1 METVIYKFGGSSV
14 GNPETIKKV
23 IEIVRKN
30 YEQKQIVL
38 VFSAFQTIT
47 NILISTGENAA
58 TGKNEYKNG
67 FTYIKNIHL
76 TAIEKLTS
84 GETLHIVRRKVNV
97 LLDELEKLLYGIWL
111 IKELSPR
118 SKDHIM
124 SFGERLSCT
133 IINAALNQ
141 AGLIAEYI
149 DSRKLIKTDNNFG
162 NARVIFSK
170 TNKAIND
177 YIVNSNKIKVV
188 TGFIGSTLEGETTT
202 LGRGGSDYTA
212 SIIGAAVDCKEIQI
226 WTDVDG
232 VLTADPRKVKRAL
245 PIEKMS
251 YEEALEMSHF
261 GAKVIYPPTIR
272 PALIKGIPIFIKN
285 TFNPDFVGTLITEET
300 VTNDYAIT
308 GISTIENVSLVNVQG
323 TGLIDV
329 ATLAG
334 RIFKL
339 LAYNNINIIL
349 ISQASSG
356 HSICFSIYKENAIK
370 AEDLIKEELKHE
382 ISEGLIYGI
391 DVDSDVAVIAVVGEN
406 IRNLPG
412 VPEKIYQALGRN
424 GIKIA
429 AAAQGSSRLN
439 ISLVIAKNDLGK
451 ALNAIH
457 DSFFLSHL
465 KVINVFVLGTGEL
478 GKTLFAQINNQL
490 KHLYDNLNLE
500 IRVVGIANTRKMY
513 VNENGIDVKNWEAEL
528 FDKGQLSN
536 TENFFEI
543 IIAGNL
549 PNTVFVDCTGCSKVV
564 EYYNE
569 LIKKSISII
578 TQNKKACTVD
588 YAIYKQLQNSA
599 QKYNA
604 KLVFETNVGAGL
616 PFLSTLQDLIISG
629 DKIRGIE
636 AVLSGTLSYVFN
648 SISKNKLFSEAVK
661 EAIDLGYTEKN
672 PLLDLDG
679 TDIATKLLVLI
690 RESGYNLNFDKIKI
704 EKLIENYD
712 KQLANSELANIIKQ
726 PDLWIE
732 ERRERAEKQQK
743 VLRYVAGFE
752 NGEAFV
758 KLKEVEKEHSLY
770 DLSSN
775 ENSILFTTD
784 YYCEKP
790 VQLKGPGAGFKITS
804 GGILADI
811 IKIANFFY

>member
-1 METVIYKFGGSSV
+1 VETVVYKFGGSSV
-14 GNPETIKKV
+14 GSPETIKKV
-23 IEIVRKN
+23 IDIIKEDNENRSLI
-30 YEQKQIVL
+30 L

-58 TGKNEYKNG
+58 LGKNEYKNG
-67 FTYIKNIHL
+67 FSYIKNIHL
-76 TAIEKLTS
+76 TVIEKLTT
-84 GETLHIVRRKVNV
+84 GESLYLVRRKVNL

-133 IINAALNQ
+133 IITAALNS
-141 AGLIAEYI
+141 AGLKAEYV

-162 NARVIFSK
+162 NARVLFSK
-170 TNKAIND
+170 TDKIIND
-177 YIVNSNKIKVV
+177 YLKSKQIIKVV
-188 TGFIGSTLEGETTT
+188 TGFIGSTIEGETTT

-212 SIIGAAVDCKEIQI
+212 SILGAALNVKEIQI

-272 PALIKGIPIFIKN
+272 PALIKGIPIIIKN
-285 TFNPDFVGTLITEET
+285 TFNPVFKGTVITNET
-300 VTNDYAIT
+300 ITNDYAVT
-308 GISTIENVSLVNVQG
+308 GISTIENVALINVKG

-334 RIFKL
+334 RIFNL
-339 LAYNNINIIL
+339 LAYNNISIIL

-356 HSICFSIYKENAIK
+356 HSICFSIYEENAQR
-370 AEDLIKEELKHE
+370 AEKLITEELKHE
-382 ISEGLIYGI
+382 INDGLINGI
-391 DVDSDVAVIAVVGEN
+391 VTDKDVAVIAVVGEN

-424 GIKIA
+424 GIKIE

-439 ISLVIAKNDLGK
+439 ISLVISKSDIGK

-478 GKTLFAQINNQL
+478 GKTLFAQLNNQL
-490 KHLYDNLNLE
+490 NYLFNDLNLE
-500 IRVVGIANTRKMY
+500 IRVVGVANTRKMLIK
-513 VNENGIDVKNWEAEL
+513 ESGINVKAWEEEL
-528 FDKGQLSN
+528 LYEGKLSN
-536 TENFFEI
+536 TDEFIQTI
-543 IIAGNL
+543 IKGNL
-549 PNTVFVDCTGCSKVV
+549 PNSVFVDCTGCELVV
-564 EYYNE
+564 NYY
-569 LIKKSISII
+569 LGLLKKSVSII
-578 TQNKKACTVD
+578 TQNKKACTVKNK
-588 YAIYKQLQNSA
+588 IYNELKNA
-599 QKYNA
+599 AKKYNA

-616 PFLSTLQDLIISG
+616 PFVNTLQDLILSG
-629 DKIRGIE
+629 DKIIEIE

-648 SISKNKLFSEAVK
+648 SINESKSFSDAVK
-661 EAIDLGYTEKN
+661 EACELGYTEKN
-672 PLLDLDG
+672 PMVDLDG
-679 TDIATKLLVLI
+679 SDIATKLLVLI
-690 RESGYNLNFDKIKI
+690 REAGFNINFEEIQI
-704 EKLIENYD
+704 EKLIDDLQENKGEEFFEYL
-712 KQLANSELANIIKQ
+712 KEYNSLF
-726 PDLWIE
+726 E
-732 ERRERAEKQQK
+732 EKRKIAASNNM
-743 VLRYVAGFE
+743 VLRYIAEYKGNKASVR
-752 NGEAFV
+752 
-758 KLKEVEKEHSLY
+758 LKQVDKNHPFYELRN
-770 DLSSN
+770 N
-775 ENSILFTTD
+775 ENSISFTTV
-784 YYCEKP
+784 YYNETP
-790 VQLKGPGAGFKITS
+790 VLLKGPGAGFKITS

>member
-1 METVIYKFGGSSV
+1 METVVYKFGGSSV
-14 GNPETIKKV
+14 GSPETIKKV
-23 IEIVRKN
+23 IDIIKEDNENRSLI
-30 YEQKQIVL
+30 L

-58 TGKNEYKNG
+58 LGKNEYKNG
-67 FTYIKNIHL
+67 FSYIKNIHL
-76 TAIEKLTS
+76 TVIEKLTT
-84 GETLHIVRRKVNV
+84 GESLYLVRRKVNL

-133 IINAALNQ
+133 IITAALNS
-141 AGLIAEYI
+141 AGLKAEYV

-162 NARVIFSK
+162 NARVLFSK
-170 TNKAIND
+170 TDKIIND
-177 YIVNSNKIKVV
+177 YLKSKQIIKVV
-188 TGFIGSTLEGETTT
+188 TGFIGSTIEGETTT

-212 SIIGAAVDCKEIQI
+212 SILGAALNVKEIQI

-272 PALIKGIPIFIKN
+272 PALIKGIPIIIKN
-285 TFNPDFVGTLITEET
+285 TFNPVFKGTVITNET
-300 VTNDYAIT
+300 ITNDYAVT
-308 GISTIENVSLVNVQG
+308 GISTIENVALINVKG

-334 RIFKL
+334 RIFNL
-339 LAYNNINIIL
+339 LAYNNISIIL

-356 HSICFSIYKENAIK
+356 HSICFSIYEENAQR
-370 AEDLIKEELKHE
+370 AEKLITEELKHE
-382 ISEGLIYGI
+382 INDGLINGI
-391 DVDSDVAVIAVVGEN
+391 VTDKDVAVIAVVGEN

-424 GIKIA
+424 GIKIE

-439 ISLVIAKNDLGK
+439 ISLVISKSDIGK

-478 GKTLFAQINNQL
+478 GKTLFAQLNNQL
-490 KHLYDNLNLE
+490 NYLFNNLNLE
-500 IRVVGIANTRKMY
+500 IRVVGVANTRKMLIK
-513 VNENGIDVKNWEAEL
+513 ESGINVKAWEEEL
-528 FDKGQLSN
+528 LYEGKLSN
-536 TENFFEI
+536 TDEFIQTI
-543 IIAGNL
+543 IKGNL
-549 PNTVFVDCTGCSKVV
+549 PNSVFVDCTGCELVV
-564 EYYNE
+564 NYY
-569 LIKKSISII
+569 LGLLKKSVSII
-578 TQNKKACTVD
+578 TQNKKACTVKNK
-588 YAIYKQLQNSA
+588 IYNELKNA
-599 QKYNA
+599 AKKYNA

-616 PFLSTLQDLIISG
+616 PFVNTLQDLILSG
-629 DKIRGIE
+629 DKIIEIE

-648 SISKNKLFSEAVK
+648 SINESKSFSDAVK
-661 EAIDLGYTEKN
+661 EACELGYTEKN
-672 PLLDLDG
+672 PMVDLDG
-679 TDIATKLLVLI
+679 SDIATKLLVLI
-690 RESGYNLNFDKIKI
+690 REAGFNINFEEIQI
-704 EKLIENYD
+704 EKLIDDLQENKGEEFFEYL
-712 KQLANSELANIIKQ
+712 KEYNSLF
-726 PDLWIE
+726 E
-732 ERRERAEKQQK
+732 EKRKIAASNNM
-743 VLRYVAGFE
+743 VLRYIAEYKGNKASVR
-752 NGEAFV
+752 
-758 KLKEVEKEHSLY
+758 LKQVDKNHPFYELRN
-770 DLSSN
+770 N
-775 ENSILFTTD
+775 ENSISFTTV
-784 YYCEKP
+784 YYNETP
-790 VQLKGPGAGFKITS
+790 VLLKGPGAGFKITS

>member
-1 METVIYKFGGSSV
+1 METVVYKFGGSSV
-14 GNPETIKKV
+14 GSPETIKKV
-23 IEIVRKN
+23 IDIIKEDNENRSLI
-30 YEQKQIVL
+30 L

-58 TGKNEYKNG
+58 LGKNEYKNG
-67 FTYIKNIHL
+67 FSYIKNIHL
-76 TAIEKLTS
+76 TVIEKLTT
-84 GETLHIVRRKVNV
+84 GESLYLVRRKVNL

-133 IINAALNQ
+133 IITAALNS
-141 AGLIAEYI
+141 AGLKAEYV

-162 NARVIFSK
+162 NARVLFSK
-170 TNKAIND
+170 TDKIIND
-177 YIVNSNKIKVV
+177 YLKSKQIIKVV
-188 TGFIGSTLEGETTT
+188 TGFIGSTIEGETTT

-212 SIIGAAVDCKEIQI
+212 SILGAALDVKEIQI

-272 PALIKGIPIFIKN
+272 PALIKGIPIIIKN
-285 TFNPDFVGTLITEET
+285 TFNPVFKGTVITNET
-300 VTNDYAIT
+300 ITNDYAVT
-308 GISTIENVSLVNVQG
+308 GISTIENVALINVKG

-334 RIFKL
+334 RIFNL
-339 LAYNNINIIL
+339 LAYNNISIIL

-356 HSICFSIYKENAIK
+356 HSICFSIYEENAQR
-370 AEDLIKEELKHE
+370 AEKLITEELKHE
-382 ISEGLIYGI
+382 INDGLINGI
-391 DVDSDVAVIAVVGEN
+391 VTDKDVAVIAVVGEN

-424 GIKIA
+424 GIKIE

-439 ISLVIAKNDLGK
+439 ISLVISKSDIGK

-478 GKTLFAQINNQL
+478 GKTLFAQLNNQL
-490 KHLYDNLNLE
+490 NYLFNNLNLE
-500 IRVVGIANTRKMY
+500 IRVVGVANTRKMLIK
-513 VNENGIDVKNWEAEL
+513 ESGINVKAWEEEL
-528 FDKGQLSN
+528 LYEGKLSN
-536 TENFFEI
+536 TDEFIQTI
-543 IIAGNL
+543 IKGNL
-549 PNTVFVDCTGCSKVV
+549 PNSVFVDCTGCELVV
-564 EYYNE
+564 NYY
-569 LIKKSISII
+569 LGLLKKSVSII
-578 TQNKKACTVD
+578 TQNKKACTVKNK
-588 YAIYKQLQNSA
+588 IYNELKNA
-599 QKYNA
+599 AKKYNA

-616 PFLSTLQDLIISG
+616 PFVNTLQDLILSG
-629 DKIRGIE
+629 DKIIEIE

-648 SISKNKLFSEAVK
+648 SINESKSFSDAVK
-661 EAIDLGYTEKN
+661 EACELGYTEKN
-672 PLLDLDG
+672 PMVDLDG
-679 TDIATKLLVLI
+679 SDIATKLLVLI
-690 RESGYNLNFDKIKI
+690 REAGFNINFEEIQI
-704 EKLIENYD
+704 EKLIDDLQENKGEEFFEYL
-712 KQLANSELANIIKQ
+712 KEYNSLF
-726 PDLWIE
+726 E
-732 ERRERAEKQQK
+732 EKRKIAASNNM
-743 VLRYVAGFE
+743 VLRYIAEYKGNKASVR
-752 NGEAFV
+752 
-758 KLKEVEKEHSLY
+758 LKQVDKNHPFYELRN
-770 DLSSN
+770 N
-775 ENSILFTTD
+775 ENSISFTTV
-784 YYCEKP
+784 YYNETP
-790 VQLKGPGAGFKITS
+790 VLLKGPGAGFKITS

>member
-14 GNPETIKKV
+14 GSPDTIRKV
-23 IEIVRKN
+23 IEIVKADKEN
-30 YEQKQIVL
+30 KHLIL

-58 TGKNEYKNG
+58 LGKEEYKNG
-67 FTYIKNIHL
+67 YTYIKNIHL

-84 GETLHIVRRKVNV
+84 GELLHSARRKVNL

-133 IINAALNQ
+133 IITAALNN
-141 AGLIAEYI
+141 AEIEAEYI
-149 DSRKLIKTDNNFG
+149 DSRKLVKTDNNFG
-162 NARVIFSK
+162 NSRVIFSK
-170 TNKAIND
+170 TDKSIQD
-177 YIVNSNKIKVV
+177 YLFNTQKVKVV
-188 TGFIGSTLEGETTT
+188 TGFIGSTIDGETTT

-212 SIIGAAVDCKEIQI
+212 SILGAALNAKEIQI

-232 VLTADPRKVKRAL
+232 VLTADPRKVKSAL

-272 PALIKGIPIFIKN
+272 PALVKGIPIYIKN
-285 TFNPDFVGTLITEET
+285 TFNPSFVGTLITNESI
-300 VTNDYAIT
+300 TNDYAIT
-308 GISTIENVSLVNVQG
+308 GISTIENITLINVQG

-356 HSICFSIYKENAIK
+356 HSICFSIYEEFATK
-370 AEDLIKEELKHE
+370 AEELIKEELKHE
-382 ISEGLIYGI
+382 INEGLINGLSVDR
-391 DVDSDVAVIAVVGEN
+391 DVSVVAVVGEN

-439 ISLVIAKNDLGK
+439 ISLVIAKNDVGK

-478 GKTLFAQINNQL
+478 GKTLFAQLNNQL
-490 KHLYDNLNLE
+490 QHLYNNLNLE

-513 VNENGIDVKNWEAEL
+513 INENGVNVQKWEEEL
-528 FDKGQLSN
+528 FNKGKLSN
-536 TENFFEI
+536 TEEFIQTI
-543 IIAGNL
+543 ITGNL
-549 PNTVFVDCTGCSKVV
+549 PNTVFVDCTGCELVV
-564 EYYNE
+564 KHYMG
-569 LIKKSISII
+569 LITKSISII
-578 TQNKKACTVD
+578 TQNKKACTVN
-588 YAIYKQLQNSA
+588 YEIYKQLKKAA

-616 PFLSTLQDLIISG
+616 PFLNTLQDLLISG
-629 DKIRGIE
+629 DKIIGIE

-648 SISKNKLFSEAVK
+648 SINETKSFSEAVK
-661 EAIDLGYTEKN
+661 EASELGYTEKN

-690 RESGYNLNFDKIKI
+690 REAGYNVNFEQIKI
-704 EKLIENYD
+704 DKLIGDYERNLED
-712 KQLANSELANIIKQ
+712 ANIFDYIKKY
-726 PDLWIE
+726 DAEIE
-732 ERRERAEKQQK
+732 EKRKDAESKNK
-743 VLRYVAGFE
+743 VLRYVAGYE
-752 NGEAFV
+752 NEEAYV
-758 KLKEVEKEHSLY
+758 KLKAVDKKHSFY
-770 DLSSN
+770 DLNSN
-775 ENSILFTTD
+775 ENSILFTTV
-784 YYCEKP
+784 YYNETP
-790 VQLKGPGAGFKITS
+790 VVLKGPGAGIKITS